1 MKNGQVAFNGGIEE
15 SLKFYLNSETCCYS
29 DERILSHI
37 NKLKPTIK
45 IHDILINGTDKYS
58 STIFSGQDV
67 LNVKVVGYT
76 SEAIHADL
84 MVFFRTK
91 DHITM
96 ATLAEG
102 HCKGLIELYPAGE
115 FSIEKNILLPKYLSC
130 GDYLISLCL
139 HHPMVEG
146 LMDAVD
152 CALIH
157 IEGYQEGFGRTLQLN
172 TEGFLG
178 LETK

>member
-1 MKNGQVAFNGGIEE
+1 
-15 SLKFYLNSETCCYS
+15 
-29 DERILSHI
+29 
-37 NKLKPTIK
+37 
-45 IHDILINGTDKYS
+45 
-58 STIFSGQDV
+58 
-67 LNVKVVGYT
+67 
-76 SEAIHADL
+76 
-84 MVFFRTK
+84 
-91 DHITM
+91 M